1 MTHGLTP
8 DRPSAPRWTRR
19 QLFRHAAVGLGA
31 ATLATS
37 GLSGIASA
45 ATRTLTSSSDGET
58 LRLARVLVRS
68 VEDAARLAGF
78 DDTHAVFADGSVEV
92 LLWPGDLARLEAT
105 GLPFEITVDD
115 VIARDQLAARSAG
128 AGVTGQ
134 PGQRE
139 DYRRLADYEHDL
151 TTLAAAHPDRA
162 RLVKLPLETLEGR
175 SVYGIEIADDVHA
188 VDQRPTFYMDGLH
201 HAREW
206 PSGELTMMFAFDL
219 LESSGDDRVAATLR
233 DVRTLLV
240 PVVNPDGFSW
250 SRDAVVQTQ
259 NAVGSLALIVTGL
272 EAYWRKNR
280 RSFTGVTAPVL
291 QRNPDA
297 HGVDPNRNYGFLWG
311 GPGTTPTPVTQDHC
325 GAAPFSEP
333 EAENIRRLVLSRHI
347 TTLLTHHTYGDMVLR
362 AWGHTRDEPAE
373 EAVLKEL
380 ADAFAAS
387 NGYDSMKGIDLYAT
401 TGVTDDWAYA
411 ATSGIGFCFEHG
423 PSFHPPYVDSVPAM
437 YAKNRDAFLQAAE
450 AAADRSLHGVVRA
463 RAVDG
468 AGNPV
473 PATLTL
479 EKSFVTPVSR
489 GDDLPEEQATTA
501 EAADGVFD
509 YDVNPST
516 RPMVALDGG
525 SESYLATI
533 AVDGHDPVIREVTIA
548 RGQTVDLGTLTFGEA
563 PAGGGSARG
572 RPTDVPRGPRR

>member
-1 MTHGLTP
+1 
-8 DRPSAPRWTRR
+8 
-19 QLFRHAAVGLGA
+19 
-31 ATLATS
+31 
-37 GLSGIASA
+37 
-45 ATRTLTSSSDGET
+45 
-58 LRLARVLVRS
+58 
-68 VEDAARLAGF
+68 
-78 DDTHAVFADGSVEV
+78 
-92 LLWPGDLARLEAT
+92 
-105 GLPFEITVDD
+105 
-115 VIARDQLAARSAG
+115 
-128 AGVTGQ
+128 
-134 PGQRE
+134 
-139 DYRRLADYEHDL
+139 
-151 TTLAAAHPDRA
+151 
-162 RLVKLPLETLEGR
+162 VKLPLDSHEGR

-188 VDQRPTFYMDGLH
+188 ADQRPTFYMDGLH

-206 PSGELTMMFAFDL
+206 PSGELTIMFAYDL
-219 LESSGDDRVAATLR
+219 LETEGDDRIAGTLR

-259 NAVGSLALIVTGL
+259 DPLGSLALIVTGL

-291 QRNPDA
+291 QRNPDGY
-297 HGVDPNRNYGFLWG
+297 GVDPNRNYGFLWG

-325 GAAPFSEP
+325 GPAPFSEP

-347 TTLLTHHTYGDMVLR
+347 TTMLTHHTYGDMVLR

-423 PSFHPPYVDSVPAM
+423 PSFHPPYAGSVPAM

-450 AAADRSLHGVVRA
+450 AAADRALHGVVRA

-468 AGNPV
+468 AGSPV

-479 EKSFVTPVSR
+479 EKSFLTPVSR
-489 GDDLPEEQATTA
+489 GDDLPEQLSTSA
-501 EAADGVFD
+501 EASDGVFD

-516 RPMVALDGG
+516 RPMVALEGG
-525 SESYLATI
+525 TEAYLAT
-533 AVDGHDPVIREVTIA
+533 VVVEGHDPVMREVTIA
-548 RGQTVDLGTLTFGEA
+548 RGQTFDLGTLTFGEA
-563 PAGGGSARG
+563 PADGGNGGLRG
-572 RPTDVPRGPRR
+572 RPSDAPKGPRR